1 MTMIIFREKAHGMTK
16 TDELIY
22 KLVQDAEENFFK
34 SIQGIKDDRIKAG
47 KPLHYSVTE

>member
-34 SIQGIKDDRIKAG
+34 SIQQYWEFQE
-47 KPLHYSVTE
+47 PLI